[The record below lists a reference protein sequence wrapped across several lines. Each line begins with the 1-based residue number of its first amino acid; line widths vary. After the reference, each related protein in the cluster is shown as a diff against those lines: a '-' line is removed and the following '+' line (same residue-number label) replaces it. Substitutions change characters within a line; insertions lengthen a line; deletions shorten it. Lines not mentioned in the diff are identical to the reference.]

1 MAKRINVRLIMQLH
15 ESGMSQNDIA
25 TSRHM
30 SKSSISKVLATAK
43 EKNITYEDIRDRDDT
58 EVYKLFFPDAQLTED
73 IYELPDYSSVD
84 EELKRVGVTLMMLW
98 KEYCDRCR
106 EHGTISVGKTKF
118 CEDYARYCQTH
129 DISNHLDRKPGERC
143 EVDWSGPT
151 MKIVN
156 KPTGE
161 AITVYLFVSCLSYSR
176 YAYVEATLNMKMDT
190 WLRCHVHMYEAFGG
204 VPTRTIC
211 DNLKTGVVRH
221 PKEGEIVLT
230 DSYEALGLHYMTAIM
245 PAAVKKPKQKP
256 SVENTVGNIATAV
269 IAALRHR
276 TFYDMP
282 SLQRAVKEAVQR
294 YNTAP
299 FQKRSGSRSLVYQE
313 EKSYLRPLPSVPY
326 EVATLVENRKVYPNC
341 HVSLL
346 KNWYSV
352 PYIYRGMTVDIR
364 YTESTAEI
372 YYDHQRIA
380 SHPKFPDY
388 VKNRYSTRASDMPDE
403 FNKPEMNKDRMC
415 SWASSV
421 GPNTRQ
427 VVDRIFSSVR
437 IKEQGYNAALSVL
450 NLSKHYSNE
459 RFEDACQ
466 IALANTTSPRY
477 KYLKA
482 ILASNQDI
490 ILRERKTAPAE
501 TTSSPKENT
510 DGAFVR
516 GASYYGGGDPDDQ

>member
-221 PKEGEIVLT
+221 PKEGEVVLT

-313 EKSYLRPLPSVPY
+313 EKSYLRPLP
-326 EVATLVENRKVYPNC
+326 
-341 HVSLL
+341 
-346 KNWYSV
+346 W
-352 PYIYRGMTVDIR
+352 
-364 YTESTAEI
+364 
-372 YYDHQRIA
+372 
-380 SHPKFPDY
+380 
-388 VKNRYSTRASDMPDE
+388 
-403 FNKPEMNKDRMC
+403 
-415 SWASSV
+415 
-421 GPNTRQ
+421 
-427 VVDRIFSSVR
+427 
-437 IKEQGYNAALSVL
+437 
-450 NLSKHYSNE
+450 
-459 RFEDACQ
+459 
-466 IALANTTSPRY
+466 
-477 KYLKA
+477 
-482 ILASNQDI
+482 
-490 ILRERKTAPAE
+490 
-501 TTSSPKENT
+501 
-510 DGAFVR
+510 
-516 GASYYGGGDPDDQ
+516 

>member
-15 ESGMSQNDIA
+15 DSGMSQNDIA
-25 TSRHM
+25 ASRHM
-30 SKSSISKVLATAK
+30 SKSSISKVLSTAR
-43 EKNITYEDIRDRDDT
+43 EKNITYNDIRDKDDT
-58 EVYKLFFPDAQLTED
+58 DVYKLFFPDTQFTED
-73 IYELPDYSSVD
+73 IYELPDYTAVD
-84 EELKRVGVTLMMLW
+84 NELKHVGVMLMMLW
-98 KEYCDRCR
+98 KEYCDRCK
-106 EHGTISVGKTKF
+106 EHGSISVGKTKF
-118 CEDYARYCQTH
+118 FDDYAHYCQINE
-129 DISNHLDRKPGERC
+129 ISNHLEHKPGERC

-156 KPTGE
+156 WATGE
-161 AITVYLFVSCLSYSR
+161 AQTVYLFVSCLSYSR
-176 YAYVEATLNMKMDT
+176 YAYVEATLDMKMDT

-221 PKEGEIVLT
+221 PKEGEIILT
-230 DSYEALGLHYMTAIM
+230 DGYEALGLHYMTAIM
-245 PAAVKKPKQKP
+245 PASVRKSKQKA
-256 SVENTVGNIATAV
+256 SVENTVGNIATVV
-269 IAALRHR
+269 IASLRKR

-282 SLQRAVKEAVQR
+282 TLQRAVTDAVR
-294 YNTAP
+294 SYNAAP
-299 FQKRSGSRSLVYQE
+299 FQKRSGSRRLAFQE
-313 EKSYLRPLPSVPY
+313 EKRYLRPLPTVPF
-326 EVATLVENRKVYPNC
+326 EVETLVEKRKVYPNC

-352 PYIYRGMTVDIR
+352 PYIYWGMTVDIR
-364 YTESTAEI
+364 YTEKIVEI

-388 VKNRYSTRASDMPDE
+388 VTNRYSTREADMPDE

-421 GPNTRQ
+421 GPHTRK
-427 VVDRIFSSVR
+427 VVERIFSNVK

-459 RFEDACQ
+459 RFEDACE
-466 IALANTTSPRY
+466 IALANVASPRY

-482 ILASNQDI
+482 ILSSNQDI
-490 ILRERKTAPAE
+490 VLRERKTSQVEKKP
-501 TTSSPKENT
+501 SPSENT
-510 DGAFVR
+510 DGAYVR